1 MTQTT
6 ALIVN
11 AALAFGLL
19 GTLMLVLRL
28 AHRLPRSSDRETLH
42 PSQPLTL
49 WQSCWRARRGRRAR
63 ARRAAVRLE

>member
-11 AALAFGLL
+11 SALALGLL

-28 AHRLPRSSDRETLH
+28 GQRLTGSSDRETLH

-49 WQSCWRARRGRRAR
+49 AILQEDEDDGPELARVA
-63 ARRAAVRLE
+63 

>member
-11 AALAFGLL
+11 SAVGFGLL
-19 GTLMLVLRL
+19 GTLLLVLRL
-28 AHRLPRSSDRETLH
+28 GHRLTGSSARETLH

-49 WQSCWRARRGRRAR
+49 AILQADEDDEPELARVA
-63 ARRAAVRLE
+63 

>member
-49 WQSCWRARRGRRAR
+49 AILAADEDDEPELARVA
-63 ARRAAVRLE
+63 